1 MLLNVNSIYTK
12 LLGIFVLLGFVY
24 YRFIYERLPRS
35 LIFLY
40 KENSIVNLDYLLLFI
55 IIISLSISSIICIVN
70 YRIILK
76 KPLKVKNYFFIKY
89 LINFSLI
96 IKEALFSVYKHIA
109 DNLENGY
116 DKLRKICMYSY
127 KVFAYKEK
135 YIVITDCIFLQII
148 CISFIYDILNKFTLY
163 YFYKTLMLLGVSL
176 LIKLW
181 IHLIEDWVSNITV
194 VTENLNVTHKFLPDG
209 RDHFHFEVKP
219 GFTPEEAALILEHDK
234 KEFLRMVPL
243 KGFLESYYSYE
254 TYYKPRTLF
263 MIYLIYSIG
272 WLFIIYKN
280 IILYYVI

>member
-1 MLLNVNSIYTK
+1 MILNINSIYTK
-12 LLGIFVLLGFVY
+12 FLGVFVLIGFIY

-40 KENSIVNLDYLLLFI
+40 KENSTVKLNYLLLFI
-55 IIISLSISSIICIVN
+55 VIISLTLSIFICIVN

-76 KPLKVKNYFFIKY
+76 KPVKIKNYFFVKY
-89 LINFSLI
+89 LLNFSLI
-96 IKEALFSVYKHIA
+96 VKDALFSIYKHIA

-135 YIVITDCIFLQII
+135 YIVITDCIFLHII
-148 CISFIYDILNKFTLY
+148 CVSFIYDVLSKFTLY
-163 YFYKTLMLLGVSL
+163 YFYKSIMLLGISL

-181 IHLIEDWVSNITV
+181 IHLLEDWISNMST

-219 GFTPEEAALILEHDK
+219 GFTPEEAELILKYDK
-234 KEFLRMVPL
+234 EEFLRMVPL

-254 TYYKPRTLF
+254 AYYKPRTLF
-263 MIYLIYSIG
+263 IIYGIYFIG
-272 WLFIIYKN
+272 WLFIVYKN
-280 IILYYVI
+280 IIML